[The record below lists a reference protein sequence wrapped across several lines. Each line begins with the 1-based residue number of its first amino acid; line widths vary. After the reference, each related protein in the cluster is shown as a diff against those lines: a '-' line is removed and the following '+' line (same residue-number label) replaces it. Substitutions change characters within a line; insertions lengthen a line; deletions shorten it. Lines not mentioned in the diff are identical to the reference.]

1 VGVDASIDGL
11 RQVSMR
17 AARGGLTNLLY
28 VRSGVEA
35 LPGELRGVADRVTAI
50 LPWGSL
56 LAALACPVVPVLRGV
71 RGVCQPEAV
80 LTVVFGIDPERDRAE
95 AHRLGLPELNDAFL
109 SGDLAAGYAAAG
121 FAIDRV
127 RGLAATELTR
137 WPSSW
142 ARRLAFG
149 GESRRVF
156 EITAV
161 AR

>member
-1 VGVDASIDGL
+1 VGLDASASGM

-17 AARGGLTNLLY
+17 AARGGLTNLFY
-28 VRSGVEA
+28 VRAGVEA
-35 LPGELRGVADRVTAI
+35 LPRELGGVADRVTAI

-56 LAALACPVVPVLRGV
+56 LAALARPVVPVLRDV
-71 RGVCQPEAV
+71 RALCQPAAV
-80 LTVVFGIDPERDRAE
+80 LTVVFALDPERDRAE
-95 AHRLGLPELNDAFL
+95 AHRLGLPELNDASL
-109 SGDLAAGYAAAG
+109 SGDLATGYAAAG

-127 RGLAATELTR
+127 RVLAARELTR